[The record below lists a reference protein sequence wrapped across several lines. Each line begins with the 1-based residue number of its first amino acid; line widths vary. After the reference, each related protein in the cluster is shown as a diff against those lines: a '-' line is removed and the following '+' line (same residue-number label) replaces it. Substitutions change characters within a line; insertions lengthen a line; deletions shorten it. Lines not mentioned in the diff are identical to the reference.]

1 MSRSSVSL
9 AAVALALTMP
19 LTAATTH
26 LTTSDHAAIQAPTQA
41 DQDWCRDN
49 GRYND
54 RDETFC
60 EVRELKGSASGSL
73 TGSTSN
79 GSLAVTGSSRRDV
92 VVLARVMASAPTMAE
107 ARDLARDVQVT
118 LENGELRSEGPR
130 TERRQSWWVSYRA
143 EVPASY
149 DLDLNTSNGSVTV
162 TGVRGRI
169 QLESS
174 NGALKLTDLGG
185 RVDARTSNGSV
196 HVQANG
202 SRWDGEGLSVVT
214 SNGTARLDLPASYN
228 ANLVVGTNNGSLNVD
243 FPVTVQGRIGR
254 RLETTLGSGGATLEV
269 RTSNGS
275 VRVGRR

>member
-1 MSRSSVSL
+1 
-9 AAVALALTMP
+9 
-19 LTAATTH
+19 
-26 LTTSDHAAIQAPTQA
+26 
-41 DQDWCRDN
+41 
-49 GRYND
+49 
-54 RDETFC
+54 
-60 EVRELKGSASGSL
+60 
-73 TGSTSN
+73 
-79 GSLAVTGSSRRDV
+79 
-92 VVLARVMASAPTMAE
+92 
-107 ARDLARDVQVT
+107 
-118 LENGELRSEGPR
+118 
-130 TERRQSWWVSYRA
+130 
-143 EVPASY
+143 
-149 DLDLNTSNGSVTV
+149 V

-228 ANLVVGTNNGSLNVD
+228 ASLVVGTNNGSLNVD

>member
-1 MSRSSVSL
+1 MSRSHVAL
-9 AAVALALTMP
+9 AAVALAFTMP
-19 LTAATTH
+19 LTAASTY
-26 LTTSDHAAIQAPTQA
+26 LTTSDHVAAQTSGQSS
-41 DQDWCRDN
+41 QDWCRDT

-60 EVRELKGSASGSL
+60 EVRELKGPASGSL

-79 GSLAVTGSSRRDV
+79 GSMAVTGSSRRDV
-92 VVLARVMASAPTMAE
+92 VVMARVMASAATMDE
-107 ARDLARDVQVT
+107 ARALARDVQVT
-118 LENGELRSEGPR
+118 LENGELRTSGPR

-143 EVPASY
+143 EVPAAY
-149 DLDLNTSNGSVTV
+149 DLDLDTSNGSVTV

-202 SRWDGEGLSVVT
+202 SRWEGEGLSVVT
-214 SNGTARLDLPASYN
+214 SNGTARLDLPDSYN

-254 RLETTLGSGGATLEV
+254 RLETKLGSGGATLEV